1 MVLALDVAFFGSN
14 TVLVWAAVLLPLVQ
28 GSLLGETPFERSLFK
43 AVLGIPLFWAS
54 HVFSH
59 PLWYTVIVVEHT
71 L

>member
-14 TVLVWAAVLLPLVQ
+14 TVLVWTAVLPLVQ
-28 GSLLGETPFERSLFK
+28 GSLPRETPLERFLFK
-43 AVLGIPLFWAS
+43 VVLGIPLFWGS

-59 PLWYTVIVVEHT
+59 PLSYTVIVVEHT